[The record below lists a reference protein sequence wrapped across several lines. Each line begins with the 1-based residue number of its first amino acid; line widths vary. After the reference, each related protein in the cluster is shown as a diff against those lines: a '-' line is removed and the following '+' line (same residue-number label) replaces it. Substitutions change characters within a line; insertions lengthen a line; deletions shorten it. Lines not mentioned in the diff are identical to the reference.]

1 MHTIKSKTK
10 QIFFILP
17 VLLFLTGIVAL
28 GNIEDNIEKTFNVNA
43 GGKLT
48 IDTARGSVEI
58 RGTNSNRV
66 EVKLY
71 REYRSD
77 DKKRAREA
85 MDNFIVSFKQSG
97 DDVEIIAEYKNKSLG
112 RLWNNIRNRLRIK
125 YVVTVPGK
133 YNVDLHTRGGSIL
146 VEDLEGRVIT
156 RTSGGSLEF
165 NNIDGPIKG
174 NTSGGS
180 ITIGETLGDVDVHT
194 SGGSITID
202 NAQGDVEASTSGGG
216 IKVNEVSGTI
226 HAKTSGGSIKAY
238 ISRKPK
244 SSCRLTTSGGSVTVY
259 LNEGIG
265 VHVDAHTSGGR
276 VYTDFPVTIKGEIK
290 KHDLNADI
298 NGGGPELYL
307 RTSGG
312 SIHIKKK

>member
-1 MHTIKSKTK
+1 M
-10 QIFFILP
+10 FFFLP
-17 VLLFLTGIVAL
+17 VLLVLTGMVAL
-28 GNIEDNIEKTFNVNA
+28 GNIEDNIEKTFNVNS

-48 IDTARGSVEI
+48 IDTARGSMEI
-58 RGTNSNRV
+58 RGTNNNRV

-71 REYRSD
+71 REYRSN
-77 DKKRAREA
+77 DKKRANEA
-85 MDNFIVSFKQSG
+85 LDDFVVSFKQHG
-97 DDVEIIAEYKNKSLG
+97 DDVEIIAEHKKKSLG

-146 VEDLEGRVIT
+146 VEDLEGRVLT
-156 RTSGGSLEF
+156 KTSGGSLEF
-165 NNIDGPIKG
+165 NNIDGPING

-194 SGGSITID
+194 SGGRITID
-202 NAQGDVEASTSGGG
+202 NAQGDVEASTSGGR
-216 IKVNEVSGTI
+216 IEVNEVSGTI
-226 HAKTSGGSIKAY
+226 NAKTSGGSIMAY
-238 ISRKPK
+238 ISREPK
-244 SSCRLTTSGGSVTVY
+244 SNCRLTTSGGSVTVY
-259 LNEGIG
+259 LNSGIG

-276 VYTDFPVTIKGEIK
+276 VYTDFPVTIRGEILK
-290 KHDLNADI
+290 RDLDADI

-312 SIHIKKK
+312 SIHIKEK

>member
-1 MHTIKSKTK
+1 MRIIQSKTT
-10 QIFFILP
+10 QIILILP
-17 VLLFLTGIVAL
+17 VLLVLTGMMAL
-28 GNIEDNIEKTFNVNA
+28 GNIEDNIEKMFNVKA

-66 EVKLY
+66 EVELY
-71 REYRSD
+71 REFRSD
-77 DKKRAREA
+77 DKKNASLA
-85 MDNFIVSFKQSG
+85 LDDFDVQFKQNG
-97 DDVEIIAEYKNKSLG
+97 DDVKIIAVYKNKSPS
-112 RLWNNIRNRLRIK
+112 RTENNIRNKLRIK
-125 YVVTVPGK
+125 YIVSVPEK

-146 VEDLEGRVIT
+146 VEDLEGQVLT
-156 RTSGGSLEF
+156 KTSGGSLKF
-165 NNIDGPIKG
+165 NNIDGPING

-180 ITIGETLGDVDVHT
+180 ITIGETLGNVDVHT

-202 NAQGDVEASTSGGG
+202 NAQGDVDATTSVGG
-216 IKVNEVSGTI
+216 IKVNEVSGTM
-226 HAKTSGGSIKAY
+226 HAETSGGSINAY

-244 SSCRLTTSGGSVTVY
+244 SNCRLTTSGGFVTVY
-259 LNEGIG
+259 LNEEIG

-276 VYTDFPVTIKGEIK
+276 VYTDFPVTIKGEISK
-290 KHDLNADI
+290 RDLDADI

-312 SIHIKKK
+312 SIHIKEK